1 MMTGLTLKQRDML
14 LFISQYVQCNGVPP
28 TVREIG
34 SQFHIAS
41 SSVFG
46 HLKALQQKNFIKR
59 KPFRSRC
66 LEILKKDELT

>member
-1 MMTGLTLKQRDML
+1 MIGLTTKQREIL
-14 LFISQYVQCNGVPP
+14 IFINQYTQANSVPP

-34 SQFHIAS
+34 GKFRIAS

-46 HLKALQQKNFIKR
+46 HLKALQRKHFIRR

-66 LEILKKDELT
+66 LEILKKNP

>member
-1 MMTGLTLKQRDML
+1 MTGLTIKQRKIL
-14 LFISQYVQCNGVPP
+14 VFITHYSQNNGVPP

-34 SQFHIAS
+34 GEFHIAS

-46 HLKALQQKNFIKR
+46 HLKALERKNYIRR

-66 LEILKKDELT
+66 VEILKKDL